1 MDLIGL
7 QREVIYLKDELNW
20 LKSQY
25 CSSKLESL
33 PYATAIVETDLLES
47 ESEPEPKR
55 QRTCLP
61 PKGFKQE
68 PKAWKPLA

>member
-1 MDLIGL
+1 MDIVSL
-7 QREVIYLKDELNW
+7 QREVMYLKDELNW

-33 PYATAIVETDLLES
+33 PYATAIVETDLLE
-47 ESEPEPKR
+47 PEPKR

-61 PKGFKQE
+61 PKDFRQE
-68 PKAWKPLA
+68 RKSWKPLA